1 MLSNF
6 LSNFRSVAGLIFVV
20 LAVALVEL
28 FEVRASVYPSL
39 LPFFEWLKYSSW
51 IGYLGITFG
60 SVYATVQAV
69 HLISMAII
77 GGTVL
82 VTDLRLLGVLLKDIP
97 SETITKGSHQCF
109 KYSLS
114 VAIATGI
121 FCAAGVADK
130 VYYMPVFWI
139 KMLALLVG
147 SCFMFFIKQPLLN
160 SRSHSEIDPWILRIL
175 AVASIT
181 IWFTVAATGRWIGF
195 S

>member
-6 LSNFRSVAGLIFVV
+6 LSNYRSVASLVFVV
-20 LAVALVEL
+20 LAVLLIE
-28 FEVRASVYPSL
+28 FFGVRESIYPSL
-39 LPFFEWLKYSSW
+39 LPFFEWMKYSSW
-51 IGYLGITFG
+51 LGYLGTTYG
-60 SVYATVQAV
+60 SVYATIQAG
-69 HLISMAII
+69 HLVSMAVV

-82 VTDLRLLGVLLKDIP
+82 ITDLRLLGVVLKDVP
-97 SETITKGSHQCF
+97 SETITKGTLQCF
-109 KYSLS
+109 KYSLI

-121 FCAAGVADK
+121 FCAAGVGDK

-139 KMLALLVG
+139 KMLALLAG
-147 SCFMFFIKQPLLN
+147 SCFIFFIKQPLLN
-160 SRSHSEIDPWILRIL
+160 SRPHSEIDPWTLRLL

>member
-6 LSNFRSVAGLIFVV
+6 LSNYRSVTSLAFIV
-20 LAVALVEL
+20 LAAVLVEF
-28 FEVRASVYPSL
+28 FEVRASIYPSL

-51 IGYLGITFG
+51 IGYLGITYG
-60 SVYATVQAV
+60 SVYATVQAG
-69 HLISMAII
+69 HLIAMAII

-97 SETITKGSHQCF
+97 SESITKGTHQCF
-109 KYSLS
+109 KYGLS

-139 KMLALLVG
+139 KMLALLAG
-147 SCFMFFIKQPLLN
+147 SGFMFFIKQPFLN
-160 SRSHSEIDPWILRIL
+160 SRPHSEISPWALRML
-175 AVASIT
+175 AVASIF

>member
-6 LSNFRSVAGLIFVV
+6 LSNYRSVTSLAFIV
-20 LAVALVEL
+20 LAVVLVEF
-28 FEVRASVYPSL
+28 FEVRASIYPSL

-51 IGYLGITFG
+51 IGYLGITYG
-60 SVYATVQAV
+60 SVYATVQAG
-69 HLISMAII
+69 HLIAMAII

-97 SETITKGSHQCF
+97 SESITKGTHQCF
-109 KYSLS
+109 KYGLS

-139 KMLALLVG
+139 KMLALLAG
-147 SCFMFFIKQPLLN
+147 SGFMFFIKQPLLN
-160 SRSHSEIDPWILRIL
+160 SRPHSEIGPWTLRLL
-175 AVASIT
+175 AVASIF

>member
-1 MLSNF
+1 MLSSF
-6 LSNFRSVAGLIFVV
+6 LSNYRNVASLAFIV
-20 LAVALVEL
+20 LAVVLVEF
-28 FEVRASVYPSL
+28 FEVRAAIYPSL

-51 IGYLGITFG
+51 IGYLGITYG
-60 SVYATVQAV
+60 SVYATVQAG

-82 VTDLRLLGVLLKDIP
+82 VTDLRLLGVLLKNIP
-97 SETITKGSHQCF
+97 SETITKGTHQCF

-114 VAIATGI
+114 VSIATGT

-139 KMLALLVG
+139 KMLALLTG
-147 SCFMFFIKQPLLN
+147 SGFMFFIKQPLLN
-160 SRSHSEIDPWILRIL
+160 SRPHSEIGPWTLRML
-175 AVASIT
+175 AVASIF

>member
-1 MLSNF
+1 MLSSF
-6 LSNFRSVAGLIFVV
+6 LSNYRNVASLAFIV
-20 LAVALVEL
+20 LAVVLVEF
-28 FEVRASVYPSL
+28 FEVRAAIYPSL

-51 IGYLGITFG
+51 IGYLGITYG
-60 SVYATVQAV
+60 SVYATVQAG
-69 HLISMAII
+69 HLIAMAII

-97 SETITKGSHQCF
+97 SESITKGTHQCF
-109 KYSLS
+109 KYGLS

-139 KMLALLVG
+139 KMLALLAG
-147 SCFMFFIKQPLLN
+147 SGFMFFIKQPLLN
-160 SRSHSEIDPWILRIL
+160 SRPHSEIGPWTLRLL
-175 AVASIT
+175 AVASIF

>member
-1 MLSNF
+1 MASLAF
-6 LSNFRSVAGLIFVV
+6 IV
-20 LAVALVEL
+20 LAVVLVEF
-28 FEVRASVYPSL
+28 FEVRASIYPSL

-51 IGYLGITFG
+51 IGYVGITYG
-60 SVYATVQAV
+60 SVYATVQAG

-97 SETITKGSHQCF
+97 SETITKGTHQCF

-114 VAIATGI
+114 VSIATGI

-139 KMLALLVG
+139 KMLALLAG
-147 SCFMFFIKQPLLN
+147 SGFMFFIKQPLLN
-160 SRSHSEIDPWILRIL
+160 SRPHSEIGPWTLRML
-175 AVASIT
+175 AVASIF

>member
-6 LSNFRSVAGLIFVV
+6 LSNYRSVTSLAFIV
-20 LAVALVEL
+20 LAAVLVEF
-28 FEVRASVYPSL
+28 FEVRASIYPSL

-51 IGYLGITFG
+51 IGYLGITYG
-60 SVYATVQAV
+60 SVYATVQAG
-69 HLISMAII
+69 HLIAMAII

-97 SETITKGSHQCF
+97 SESITKGTHQCF
-109 KYSLS
+109 KYGLS

-139 KMLALLVG
+139 KMLALLAG
-147 SCFMFFIKQPLLN
+147 SGFMFFIKQPLLN
-160 SRSHSEIDPWILRIL
+160 SRPHSEIGPWTLRLL
-175 AVASIT
+175 AVASIF

>member
-1 MLSNF
+1 MSNF

-51 IGYLGITFG
+51 IGYLGITYG
-60 SVYATVQAV
+60 SIYATIQAV

-97 SETITKGSHQCF
+97 SETITKGTHQCF

>member
-6 LSNFRSVAGLIFVV
+6 LSNYRSMASLTFIV
-20 LAVALVEL
+20 LAVVLVEF
-28 FEVRASVYPSL
+28 FEGRASIYPSL

-51 IGYLGITFG
+51 IGYLGITYG
-60 SVYATVQAV
+60 SVYATVQAG
-69 HLISMAII
+69 HLISMAVI

-97 SETITKGSHQCF
+97 SETITQGTHKCF

-147 SCFMFFIKQPLLN
+147 SSFMFFIKHPLLN
-160 SRSHSEIDPWILRIL
+160 SRPHSEIGPWTLRML
-175 AVASIT
+175 ALASIF

>member
-6 LSNFRSVAGLIFVV
+6 LSNYRSVAGLIFVV

-51 IGYLGITFG
+51 VGYLGITFG

-97 SETITKGSHQCF
+97 SETITKGTHQCF

>member
-6 LSNFRSVAGLIFVV
+6 LSNYRSVTSLALIV
-20 LAVALVEL
+20 LAVVLVE
-28 FEVRASVYPSL
+28 FFKVRASVYPSL

-51 IGYLGITFG
+51 IGYLGITYG
-60 SVYATVQAV
+60 SVYATVQAG
-69 HLISMAII
+69 HLIAMAII

-97 SETITKGSHQCF
+97 SESITKGTHQCF
-109 KYSLS
+109 KYGLS

-139 KMLALLVG
+139 KMLALLAG
-147 SCFMFFIKQPLLN
+147 SGFMFFIKQPLLN
-160 SRSHSEIDPWILRIL
+160 SRPHSEIGPWTLRLL
-175 AVASIT
+175 AVASIF

>member
-6 LSNFRSVAGLIFVV
+6 LSNYRSVAGLIFVV

-82 VTDLRLLGVLLKDIP
+82 VADLRLLGVLLKDIP
-97 SETITKGSHQCF
+97 SETITKGTHQCF

>member
-97 SETITKGSHQCF
+97 SETITKGTHQCF

>member
-1 MLSNF
+1 MLSHY
-6 LSNFRSVAGLIFVV
+6 LSNYRNVIGLALLV
-20 LAVALVEL
+20 LTVTLLEV
-28 FEVRASVYPSL
+28 FEVRASIYPGL
-39 LPFFEWLKYSSW
+39 LPYFEWLKYNSW
-51 IGYLGITFG
+51 IGYLGTTYG
-60 SVYATVQAV
+60 SVYATVQAG
-69 HLISMAII
+69 HLLSMAII

-97 SETITKGSHQCF
+97 SETITRGTHNCF
-109 KYSLS
+109 KYALI
-114 VAIATGI
+114 VAILTGI

-139 KMLALLVG
+139 KMLALLTG

-160 SRSHSEIDPWILRIL
+160 SRPHEDIDPWTMRLL
-175 AVASIT
+175 AVASIL

>member
-6 LSNFRSVAGLIFVV
+6 LSNYRSVAVLAFVV
-20 LAVALVEL
+20 LTIALVE
-28 FEVRASVYPSL
+28 FFGVRASVYPSL

-51 IGYLGITFG
+51 IGYLGITYG
-60 SVYATVQAV
+60 SVYATIQAV
-69 HLISMAII
+69 HLISMALI
-77 GGTVL
+77 GGTIL
-82 VTDLRLLGVLLKDIP
+82 VADLRLLGVLLKDIP
-97 SETITKGSHQCF
+97 SETITKGTHQCF

-139 KMLALLVG
+139 KMLALFAG
-147 SCFMFFIKQPLLN
+147 SCFIFFIKLPLLN
-160 SRSHSEIDPWILRIL
+160 SRPHNEVDPWMLRML
-175 AVASIT
+175 AVASIS

>member
-1 MLSNF
+1 MLSYY
-6 LSNFRSVAGLIFVV
+6 LSNYKNVIGLACLV
-20 LAVALVEL
+20 LAVVLLEL
-28 FEVRASVYPSL
+28 FDVREAMYPGL

-51 IGYLGITFG
+51 IGYLGTTYG
-60 SVYATVQAV
+60 SVYATVQAG

-82 VTDLRLLGVLLKDIP
+82 VTDLRLLGVLLRDIP
-97 SETITKGSHQCF
+97 SETITRGTHNLF
-109 KYSLS
+109 KYALI
-114 VAIATGI
+114 VAILTGI

-130 VYYMPVFWI
+130 VYYMQVFWI
-139 KMLALLVG
+139 KMLALLTG

-160 SRSHSEIDPWILRIL
+160 SRPHTEIEPWTIRLL
-175 AVASIT
+175 AVASIL

>member
-6 LSNFRSVAGLIFVV
+6 LSNFRSVAGLMFVV

-97 SETITKGSHQCF
+97 SETITKGTHQCF

>member
-6 LSNFRSVAGLIFVV
+6 LSNYRSVASLAFIV
-20 LAVALVEL
+20 LAVVLVEY
-28 FEVRASVYPSL
+28 FEVRTSIYPSL

-51 IGYLGITFG
+51 IGYVGITYG

-97 SETITKGSHQCF
+97 SETINKGTHQCF

-114 VAIATGI
+114 VSIATGI

-147 SCFMFFIKQPLLN
+147 SSFMFFIKQPLLN
-160 SRSHSEIDPWILRIL
+160 SRPHSEIGPWTLRML
-175 AVASIT
+175 ALASIF